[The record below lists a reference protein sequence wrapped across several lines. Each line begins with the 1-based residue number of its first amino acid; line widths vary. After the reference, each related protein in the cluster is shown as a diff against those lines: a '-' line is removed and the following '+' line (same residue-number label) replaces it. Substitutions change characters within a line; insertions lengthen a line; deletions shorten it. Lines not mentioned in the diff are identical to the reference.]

1 MATKQRESA
10 PAEEPGQL
18 VLSNLQITYQLRQ
31 LEERAKQLRISIS
44 ASQRK
49 LHVLD
54 AGCVELPAQALLGGI
69 VIVPESVAAA
79 KVYALPAPRTV
90 ATQQTA
96 MRGYEIDVR
105 NDSNYQITLVSTG
118 KHARINGADT
128 IAPNAGSRWY
138 LSVVCAVA
146 GQEAYELI
154 RLT

>member
-1 MATKQRESA
+1 MATKQQENA
-10 PAEEPGQL
+10 TAEEPGQL

-49 LHVLD
+49 MHVLD
-54 AGCVELPAQALLGGI
+54 VTGVELPAQALLGGI
-69 VIVPESVAAA
+69 VIVSESVAAA
-79 KVYALPAPRTV
+79 KTYTLPAPRTV

-105 NDSNYQITLVSTG
+105 NDSNCQITLVSG
-118 KHARINGADT
+118 HKHARINGADT
-128 IAPNAGSRWY
+128 IAPSAGSRWY
-138 LSVVCAVA
+138 LSVVSAVP
-146 GQEAYELI
+146 GHEAYELI